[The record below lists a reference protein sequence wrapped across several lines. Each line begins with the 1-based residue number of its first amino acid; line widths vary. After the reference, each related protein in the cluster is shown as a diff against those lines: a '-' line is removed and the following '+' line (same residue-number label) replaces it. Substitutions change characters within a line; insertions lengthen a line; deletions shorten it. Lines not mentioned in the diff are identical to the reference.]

1 VGRNQM
7 SDNVP
12 CHVCGE
18 RAVHLP
24 EEKPVCHKHAT
35 NASSSVI
42 LWGGTGQAKVIRPIL
57 EAVGHRVV
65 MVFDNARIVPPFA
78 DVPMGGDWNDFVQWR
93 DKNADE
99 FSFVV
104 CIGGTRGRD
113 RVNILEGLM
122 SYNLTPITVLHGTA
136 WLADSSYIDQGCQI
150 LAMAA
155 VCENAR
161 LGVACI
167 INTNAT
173 IDHDCRIGQGVH
185 VMPGATI
192 AGEVVI
198 DNYASI
204 GSNATVLPRLRIGE
218 GAIVGAGAVVTHDVP
233 SGDVVIGCPA
243 RQMAHSHLRK
253 NDVNDAEPPLAYV
266 FDKVTRTEQTIAY
279 HKDDVWRRRRKLV
292 TAPRLRSSKK

>member
-1 VGRNQM
+1 MFAARGPFICQKRNRYVISMLQ
-7 SDNVP
+7 
-12 CHVCGE
+12 
-18 RAVHLP
+18 
-24 EEKPVCHKHAT
+24 

-57 EAVGHRVV
+57 EAAGHRVV

-78 DVPMGGDWNDFVQWR
+78 EVPMGGDWNDFVQWR
-93 DKNADE
+93 DKNVDE

-167 INTNAT
+167 LILM
-173 IDHDCRIGQGVH
+173 QQ
-185 VMPGATI
+185 
-192 AGEVVI
+192 
-198 DNYASI
+198 SI
-204 GSNATVLPRLRIGE
+204 T
-218 GAIVGAGAVVTHDVP
+218 IVGLGREFT
-233 SGDVVIGCPA
+233 SCRE
-243 RQMAHSHLRK
+243 RQSLER
-253 NDVNDAEPPLAYV
+253 
-266 FDKVTRTEQTIAY
+266 
-279 HKDDVWRRRRKLV
+279 W
-292 TAPRLRSSKK
+292 